1 MTILATG
8 AYDFPAAA
16 DRNRNSLMLQAG
28 VDSNPLAVIDG
39 VHTGMALSKTT
50 GMGFQIGPG
59 RAAVNGA
66 SSADGTFT
74 AAITAPEVGAFEP
87 GDATKDRIDLI
98 VLQTYPNNPATSG
111 VKVEVVKGPLYN
123 PTTGV
128 VDGGGNQTVPNAPA
142 GSLPLF
148 RVPIPAGVS
157 AANGG
162 WNPSK
167 AVDTRRVIG
176 IPEFKDYTPTWGN
189 FANLGSNYVS
199 RGRYRV
205 DGDKVSVHVWLE
217 GGAGASLGDHW
228 LLFFSLPIPS
238 KEGWIYSGKGSLH
251 HPRADGLAYQIH
263 VLSAGGGATIHA
275 IANTPPMGALV
286 GPGSSYAQYPFG
298 QGTVISCQLEY
309 FIEASTIG
317 NYVQ

>member
-16 DRNRNSLMLQAG
+16 DRNRNSMMLQAG
-28 VDSNPLAVIDG
+28 IDSNPLQVIDG
-39 VHTGMALSKTT
+39 VHAGLALTKTT

-74 AAITAPEVGAFEP
+74 VAVTAPEDGAFEP
-87 GDATKDRIDLI
+87 GEATMDRMDVI
-98 VLQTYPNNPATSG
+98 VLQTHPENPATSG
-111 VKVEVVKGPLYN
+111 VTVEVLKGTPYN
-123 PTTGV
+123 PT
-128 VDGGGNQTVPNAPA
+128 GGTSSIPAIPPGAMHLYTVI
-142 GSLPLF
+142 
-148 RVPIPAGVS
+148 IPAGTS

-167 AVDTRRVIG
+167 VLDQRRTIG
-176 IPEFKDYTPTWGN
+176 IPEFKDYTPIWGN
-189 FANLGSNYVS
+189 FANLGSGYVS

-217 GGAGASLGDHW
+217 GGANASLGNHW

-309 FIEASTIG
+309 FIDANDLA
-317 NYVQ
+317 NYDK